1 MKTHIK
7 SKHCNE
13 QVVLKFGFYA
23 NKSIAIRGFSLQE
36 GEPMFTATVAL
47 DEMPAEGCVFLKG
60 WSENKGI
67 PEALV
72 KAGVVRLTGRKV
84 NVGLVTV
91 LEAEVCDPRVRK
103 ETQSDE

>member
-13 QVVLKFGFYA
+13 QVVLKFGFYP

-36 GEPMFTATVAL
+36 GEPMFTATVCVL
-47 DEMPAEGCVFLKG
+47 SEKLPKNHVFLKG

-67 PEALV
+67 PEALA
-72 KAGVVRLTGRKV
+72 KARVVRLTVER
-84 NVGLVTV
+84 
-91 LEAEVCDPRVRK
+91 
-103 ETQSDE
+103 